1 MKYIFLDNNDSTA
14 SPSGYYAVEEG
25 GPPQFVGLVIEGE
38 QLPPFVK
45 IQELKK
51 REDLFLIISK
61 EKFKEITTTEK
72 QKTTM
77 AAMKSH
83 STIQVGE
90 QVNGQPQK
98 FRPES
103 EYQAGSTGSKIIKLS
118 LDATALTLP
127 EANVIIGD
135 AYQHL
140 EGEGIGD
147 ATKKL
152 TAAGLVIGGTYGAQ
166 TLRRI
171 KDFSKMG
178 LRLHGITGFAA
189 GDAPDS
195 YFDDGNRTVKYKADV
210 LGLEGKEPVEYSY
223 YQKGDQF
230 QLSIRNVPGFRFTLG
245 TFTALVQNLTAG
257 DKVTLHFKAY
267 SLGAVNNMQLL

>member
-1 MKYIFLDNNDSTA
+1 MKYIFLDNGDATA
-14 SPSGYYAVEEG
+14 SPSGYAVEEG
-25 GPPQFVGLVIEGE
+25 APNFVGLVIEGE

-45 IQELKK
+45 IEELKK
-51 REDLFLIISK
+51 RDDLFLIISK
-61 EKFKEITTTEK
+61 EKFKELTKNNE
-72 QKTTM
+72 TM
-77 AAMKSH
+77 AMKSH

-118 LDATALTLP
+118 LDATALSIA

-135 AYQHL
+135 SYGHL

-147 ATKKL
+147 NIETL

-166 TLRRI
+166 TLQRI

-195 YFDDGNRTVKYKADV
+195 YFDDGNRTVKYKADI